1 MEAFANLGLLYKNY
15 RILPW
20 AELALLEA
28 LRRNPE
34 NPILN
39 NAMGEVYFMAGLFD
53 LAKSKFDDALK
64 VHPGFSPA
72 LSNLENLESLRKQS

>member
-1 MEAFANLGLLYKNY
+1 MQTWKNKS
-15 RILPW
+15 RTPW

-39 NAMGEVYFMAGLFD
+39 NAIGEVYFMAGLFD

-64 VHPGFSPA
+64 FNPGFPPA
-72 LSNLENLESLRKQS
+72 LRNLDNLESFRKQG